1 MIEALASGPGGRK
14 ASLKEDSDK
23 NNALHLL
30 VGEFQDPTAAMSIL
44 KIVPE
49 TAFHRNA
56 QGILPI
62 EMACM
67 VMMPEEVILGIALV
81 DLPINIDDRDGIR
94 VYKDRGQSWAFL
106 TGDCDDHMVH
116 VVEEILSICSFQQL
130 QELCFWKEDGSEQN
144 VLDRA
149 TPKCQE
155 AMNRA
160 LRFLGRFEF
169 LGEGPLFSDMQTGF
183 KAFDALDF
191 GGNEEG
197 KPVLLECYQNELDF
211 ENRVY
216 SMFDLSLESQ
226 FVEEVN
232 VYVEHAEEENG
243 IGDDEKQQQQRCVA
257 IERPRQTLKEIVQG
271 MTENGTYDSGNSD
284 KRMKYSAKI
293 CSVLKLIGKTLR
305 HLHEAGVV
313 HGNVSME
320 TCGKFEDSSWK
331 LMERLGVQ
339 AIGKPFNPGRFHH
352 SFPPESLEPLSAD
365 NDAEEQQ
372 GDTVFDSD
380 RPLVSFSQDFVA
392 DVSTDI
398 WGFGKTCYETLV
410 GRPLIEFDTNS
421 SDSPSDDVV
430 ALLQTMEWNV
440 SNMETVFGDLL
451 QSGIGESG
459 ADMITACLF
468 PSPGDRPVDMD
479 EILNNPFWQ
488 EMRKHRSPRKGR
500 NRRSGESV
508 STSLSLL
515 TDVDRYEV

>member
-1 MIEALASGPGGRK
+1 
-14 ASLKEDSDK
+14 
-23 NNALHLL
+23 
-30 VGEFQDPTAAMSIL
+30 
-44 KIVPE
+44 
-49 TAFHRNA
+49 
-56 QGILPI
+56 
-62 EMACM
+62 M
-67 VMMPEEVILGIALV
+67 VMMPEEVILAIALV
-81 DLPINIDDRDGIR
+81 DLPINIDDREGIK
-94 VYKDRGQSWAFL
+94 VFKDRGQSWSFL
-106 TGDCDDHMVH
+106 TCDCDDHMVH

-130 QELCFWKEDGSEQN
+130 QELCFWKEDGSEQT
-144 VLDRA
+144 VVDRA
-149 TPKCQE
+149 TPKCRE
-155 AMNRA
+155 VMNQA

-191 GGNEEG
+191 GANEEG
-197 KPVLLECYQNELDF
+197 KPVLLECYLNEFDF

-216 SMFDLSLESQ
+216 TMFDISLESQ

-232 VYVEHAEEENG
+232 VYVEHAEDENG
-243 IGDDEKQQQQRCVA
+243 GGEAEQQQQRCVA
-257 IERPRQTLKEIVQG
+257 IERPRLTLKEVVEG
-271 MTENGTYDSGNSD
+271 MSNNGTYDSGNAD

-293 CSVLKLIGKTLR
+293 CSVLKLIGRALR

-339 AIGKPFNPGRFHH
+339 VIGKPFDPARFLH
-352 SFPPESLEPLSAD
+352 SFPPESLEALSAD
-365 NDAEEQQ
+365 NDPQEEE
-372 GDTVFDSD
+372 GGTIFDSD
-380 RPLVSFSQDFVA
+380 RPLVSFSKDFIA

-398 WGFGKTCYETLV
+398 WAFGKICYESLV
-410 GRPLIEFDTNS
+410 GKPLIDFDADS

-430 ALLQTMEWNV
+430 ALLQTSEWNV
-440 SNMETVFGDLL
+440 SNMETVFADLL
-451 QSGIGESG
+451 QAGIGESG

-488 EMRKHRSPRKGR
+488 EIRKHRSPRKGR

-508 STSLSLL
+508 STSVSLL